1 MLPRYREGWWR
12 KYWNIFITA
21 GQKITRIPGTAVK
34 QPSKLSVRV
43 HLTYPKGSKK
53 SSPEQ

>member
-43 HLTYPKGSKK
+43 HLTDPKGSKK
-53 SSPEQ
+53 SSPKQ